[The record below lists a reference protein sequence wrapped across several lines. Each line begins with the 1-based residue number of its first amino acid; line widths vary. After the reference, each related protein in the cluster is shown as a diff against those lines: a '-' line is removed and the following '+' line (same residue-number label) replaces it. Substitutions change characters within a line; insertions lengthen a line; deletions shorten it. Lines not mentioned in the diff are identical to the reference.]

1 MLANHKVFLRQIT
14 AGCKHNSV
22 RLDKWLKLLA
32 VEDLTRNEWWPE
44 LQREQQRR
52 RLVHSIWVV
61 HIKLESMDKHGNNVK
76 WLWNTCLSYFSSRVS
91 LNSWYIQLIHKVQTV
106 WMAEKNISKL
116 LILNI
121 VLYSGCMA
129 QGYRGLTFCA
139 WGSWGAC
146 SNPGGATSIFFFVF
160 FLSLYFY
167 PLANVSVYSQ
177 CF

>member
-14 AGCKHNSV
+14 AGCKYNSV
-22 RLDKWLKLLA
+22 PLDKWLKVLA
-32 VEDLTRNEWWPE
+32 VEDLTPNEWWPE
-44 LQREQQRR
+44 LQREQRRR

-61 HIKLESMDKHGNNVK
+61 YITLESMDKHGNNAK

-91 LNSWYIQLIHKVQTV
+91 LNSWYIHLIHKVQTV

-116 LILNI
+116 LILNN
-121 VLYSGCMA
+121 VLYSGCMV
-129 QGYRGLTFCA
+129 QWYRGLTFCA
-139 WGSWGAC
+139 GGSWGAC
-146 SNPGGATSIFFFVF
+146 SNPGGATSIFFFIF

-167 PLANVSVYSQ
+167 PLANVSVYSH